1 MFFLLSI
8 VSPGVLDTCS
18 FETIVLYILLVLGDK
33 PFNTVSSMI
42 NSLSI
47 NFVKSLPN
55 KFKIFNKKLISSCK
69 FVNTKL

>member
-1 MFFLLSI
+1 M
-8 VSPGVLDTCS
+8 
-18 FETIVLYILLVLGDK
+18 LLVIGDK

-55 KFKIFNKKLISSCK
+55 KLKIFNKKLISSCK